1 MAGEYTG
8 VNGVARKVKAQDV
21 GISGI
26 ARRVVK
32 GFVGVANVA
41 RRYFQSGS
49 NPNERTITVVAN
61 YALHSGVIANIYVNN
76 VKMGQLVGE
85 YYDEELSSVQIS
97 VKANVGDT
105 LKIEVAKARRDSF
118 NLEPPPSVAFKDVNT
133 KSNQMYDVIT
143 ATVIG
148 SGTIK
153 FAWYGL

>member
-1 MAGEYTG
+1 MTGEYVG
-8 VNGVARKVKAQDV
+8 INGVARKVKAQDIGV
-21 GISGI
+21 SGV
-26 ARRVVK
+26 ARKITK

-61 YALHSGVIANIYVNN
+61 YTWRRGVIANIYVNN

-85 YYDEELSSVQIS
+85 YYAEELSSVQIS

-105 LKIEVAKARRDSF
+105 LKIEVTTAKRDSF
-118 NLEPPPSVAFKDVNT
+118 NLEPPPSVAFKDVNME
-133 KSNQMYDVIT
+133 SNQMYDVIT

-153 FAWYGL
+153 FTWYGL